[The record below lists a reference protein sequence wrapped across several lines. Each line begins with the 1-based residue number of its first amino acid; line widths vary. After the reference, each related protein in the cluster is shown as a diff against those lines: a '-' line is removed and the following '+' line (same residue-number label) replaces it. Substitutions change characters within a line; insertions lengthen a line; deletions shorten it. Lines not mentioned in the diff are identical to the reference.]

1 MKRLDLTDRCILVT
15 GASSGLGRAVAF
27 ALAVNEGARVVAV
40 ARREP
45 QLQQLCA
52 EIVQA
57 GGAPAQVLPADLLEE
72 GAAEQVVERASALAG
87 GELFG
92 LVNNAGVTW
101 YGRFEQMPGEQ
112 IERII
117 RLNLSVSIRLTS
129 AFVRQVGAVT
139 HHGDGN
145 KADQAGSTAHAAIL
159 TITSLGAFVPVP
171 YQSVY
176 AASKHALQAF
186 SESIAAEL
194 RSRKIVVTA
203 VAPGGIQTEMIELA
217 GLHHKFSGSSL
228 ASADRVAHAAIN
240 AWKRGRLRTVP
251 GIGNKLAAIAAR
263 LLPSRL
269 IAAASERLF
278 RP

>member
-101 YGRFEQMPGEQ
+101 YGRFEQMPVEQ

-145 KADQAGSTAHAAIL
+145 KADQAGSTPQAAIL